1 MTTKLQAVRLSKG
14 LTQADIVKRT
24 GITQSAISQFEAGIR
39 NFTNARVD
47 TVVKIADALGVTDV
61 RGLLDGYGVQGDIIC
76 GSTETDAETGETE
89 MTKETITA
97 Q

>member
-24 GITQSAISQFEAGIR
+24 GITQSAISQFETGIR

-61 RGLLDGYGVQGDIIC
+61 RGLLDGYGVQGDIIG
-76 GSTETDAETGETE
+76 GSTET
-89 MTKETITA
+89 IRNVR
-97 Q
+97 

>member
-1 MTTKLQAVRLSKG
+1 MTTKLQAVRLSKC

-24 GITQSAISQFEAGIR
+24 GITQSAISQFETGIR

-61 RGLLDGYGVQGDIIC
+61 RELLDGYGVQGDIIC
-76 GSTETDAETGETE
+76 GSTETDGTTE
-89 MTKETITA
+89 LSKHPA
-97 Q
+97 Y

>member
-1 MTTKLQAVRLSKG
+1 MTTKLQAVRLSKC

-24 GITQSAISQFEAGIR
+24 GITQSAISQFETGIR

-61 RGLLDGYGVQGDIIC
+61 RELLDGYGVQGDIIGGC
-76 GSTETDAETGETE
+76 TETDAETGETE

>member
-24 GITQSAISQFEAGIR
+24 GITQSAISQFETGIR

-61 RGLLDGYGVQGDIIC
+61 RELLDGYGVQGDIIC
-76 GSTETDAETGETE
+76 GSTETDAETELS
-89 MTKETITA
+89 KHPA
-97 Q
+97 Y

>member
-24 GITQSAISQFEAGIR
+24 GITQSTVSQFEAGIR

-61 RGLLDGYGVQGDIIC
+61 RELLESNTSQANGLTG
-76 GSTETDAETGETE
+76 TESRVILSVEARKRIQKQSGR
-89 MTKETITA
+89 
-97 Q
+97 

>member
-24 GITQSAISQFEAGIR
+24 GITQSTVSQFETGIR

-61 RGLLDGYGVQGDIIC
+61 RELLDGHG
-76 GSTETDAETGETE
+76 GSTMDSVLKRLNGNLFV
-89 MTKETITA
+89 
-97 Q
+97 

>member
-24 GITQSAISQFEAGIR
+24 GITQSAISQFETGIR

-61 RGLLDGYGVQGDIIC
+61 RELLDG
-76 GSTETDAETGETE
+76 TETDAETGETE

>member
-24 GITQSAISQFEAGIR
+24 GITQSAISQFETGIR

-61 RGLLDGYGVQGDIIC
+61 RELLDGYGVQGDIIG

>member
-24 GITQSAISQFEAGIR
+24 GITQSAISQFETGIR

-47 TVVKIADALGVTDV
+47 TIVKIADALGVTDV
-61 RGLLDGYGVQGDIIC
+61 RGLLDGYGVQGDIIG
-76 GSTETDAETGETE
+76 GSTET
-89 MTKETITA
+89 IRNVR
-97 Q
+97 